1 MTGWLD
7 RLSPALRHALI
18 GLLAA
23 VLTYVT
29 ANYTSWGLPNAAYP
43 IIGALL
49 TIIGLWI
56 TPLTGQY
63 GVGSSKVQPVPDQSV
78 AQDA

>member
-1 MTGWLD
+1 MTGFLD
-7 RLSPALRHALI
+7 RLSPAVRHALI

-23 VLTYVT
+23 LLTYAT
-29 ANYTSWGLPNAAYP
+29 ANYTSWGLPAAAYP

-56 TPLTGQY
+56 TPFTQQY
-63 GVGSSKVQPVPDQSV
+63 GVGSPTVQPVPDQSV
-78 AQDA
+78 ANDA